1 MSKTSGKTMVKVEVY
16 DNESEP
22 TEIIHG
28 RLLGM
33 VTNDQYH
40 TMVKDK
46 SLINRL
52 STVSTKTLSEVA
64 ELSDV
69 LDMRMALVIKKR
81 NDTIVSRKQIFFS
94 GPLDMISAVF
104 SPKSM
109 TAIGKNGAFI
119 LINEYVTGVGESTV

>member
-33 VTNDQYH
+33 LTNDQYH
-40 TMVKDK
+40 TMIRDK
-46 SLINRL
+46 SLLNRL
-52 STVSTKTLSEVA
+52 STVPTKTLSEIA
-64 ELSDV
+64 GLSDV

-81 NDTIVSRKQIFFS
+81 NDTVISRKQIFFS

-119 LINEYVTGVGESTV
+119 LINEYVTGVGELMV